1 MVYDLLTKLGQERG
15 YMPNNLTIGMG
26 ELIRKA
32 RDEIGLSQ
40 ADLAKKIYRRQASVS
55 DMENGKMQPDAETLV
70 YLSLVLLKPISY
82 FFPKQYN
89 QFSDEGILHPLLQEL
104 VMNAA
109 GLSKRELRS
118 IIVQV
123 KALERLGAED
133 LE

>member
-1 MVYDLLTKLGQERG
+1 
-15 YMPNNLTIGMG
+15 
-26 ELIRKA
+26 
-32 RDEIGLSQ
+32 
-40 ADLAKKIYRRQASVS
+40 
-55 DMENGKMQPDAETLV
+55 MQPDAKTLV
-70 YLSLVLLKPISY
+70 YLSLVLLKPISH

-89 QFSDEGILHPLLQEL
+89 QFSEEGTLHPLLQEL

-123 KALERLGAED
+123 KALERLGAEG

>member
-1 MVYDLLTKLGQERG
+1 
-15 YMPNNLTIGMG
+15 MG
-26 ELIRKA
+26 P
-32 RDEIGLSQ
+32 
-40 ADLAKKIYRRQASVS
+40 
-55 DMENGKMQPDAETLV
+55 NGKKQPDAVTLV
-70 YLSLVLLKPISY
+70 DISLVLLIPISN

-89 QFSDEGILHPLLQEL
+89 QFSEEGALHPLLQEL

-123 KALERLGAED
+123 KALGRLGVEE